1 MTCRS
6 FCERCPA
13 EAREHW
19 WRRKIIYFTTET
31 LCNEN
36 GKEWAISQQH
46 QPPGFP
52 INELTSLPLSLE
64 GTSVQQHRD
73 LLSCTLLKS

>member
-1 MTCRS
+1 MTHRS
-6 FCERCPA
+6 FRERCPA

-19 WRRKIIYFTTET
+19 WRRKIIYFTMET

-46 QPPGFP
+46 QTPGFP
-52 INELTSLPLSLE
+52 INELTSLPLSLWK
-64 GTSVQQHRD
+64 VP
-73 LLSCTLLKS
+73 LSSSIVTFFHVHS